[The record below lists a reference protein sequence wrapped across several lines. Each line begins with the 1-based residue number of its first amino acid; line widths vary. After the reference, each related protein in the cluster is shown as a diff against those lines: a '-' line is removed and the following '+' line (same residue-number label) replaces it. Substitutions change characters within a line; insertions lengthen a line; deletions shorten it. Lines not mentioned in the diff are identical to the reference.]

1 MKKKIIMIGM
11 ISLLTSTT
19 FFLTSAGFLPAA
31 DEKSTAGKQAAG
43 PGQVKETH
51 TGRVISTMES
61 GGYTY
66 IQFEEKGKKL
76 WVACPVTVVDEGEI
90 IKFYRP
96 LVIRDFYSRSL
107 DRKFE
112 IIFFAG
118 SVVVM
123 DESKSSTGG
132 FNFPKGHPEIPGIK
146 KDAKNKIT
154 VIPGSIKK
162 AKGGYTVAECYTKKK
177 QLAGKEVRVR
187 GIVVKFNPMIMGRN
201 WIHIKDGTG
210 KKGTDNLTVTTD
222 KSVLL
227 GDTIV
232 ISGKMA
238 LDKDFGRRYFYPVI
252 IENASI
258 IVD

>member
-1 MKKKIIMIGM
+1 MKKRIMKIVM
-11 ISLLTSTT
+11 ISLLTTT
-19 FFLTSAGFLPAA
+19 FFLAA
-31 DEKSTAGKQAAG
+31 AGKQAAG
-43 PGQVKETH
+43 PGQAKEMY

-76 WVACPVTVVDEGEI
+76 WVACPVTAVYEGEI

-96 LVIRDFYSRSL
+96 MVMKDFYSKTL

-112 IIFFAG
+112 TIFFTG
-118 SVVVM
+118 SVMVM
-123 DESKSSTGG
+123 DEGKAAADGL
-132 FNFPKGHPEIPGIK
+132 NLPKGHPEIPGIK

-162 AKGGYTVAECYTKKK
+162 VKDGYTVAECYTMKN
-177 QLAGKEVRVR
+177 QLVGKEVRVR
-187 GIVVKFNPMIMGRN
+187 GIVVKFNPMILGRN

-210 KKGTDNLTVTTD
+210 EKGTDDLTVTTD
-222 KSVLL
+222 MNVLV

-238 LDKDFGRRYFYPVI
+238 LDKDFGAGYVFSVI
-252 IENASI
+252 IENAS
-258 IVD
+258 VTADK

>member
-1 MKKKIIMIGM
+1 MKKKIMIIMM
-11 ISLLTSTT
+11 ISLLITAT
-19 FFLTSAGFLPAA
+19 FFLAA
-31 DEKSTAGKQAAG
+31 AEEQAAVTR
-43 PGQVKETH
+43 QAKEMY

-66 IQFEEKGKKL
+66 IKFEEKGQKL
-76 WVACPVTVVDEGEI
+76 WVACPVTAVYEGEI

-96 LVIRDFYSRSL
+96 MVMKGFYSKTL
-107 DRKFE
+107 DRKFDT
-112 IIFFAG
+112 ILFTG
-118 SVVVM
+118 SVMVM
-123 DESKSSTGG
+123 DEGKAAADGL
-132 FNFPKGHPEIPGIK
+132 NLPKGHPEIPGIK

-162 AKGGYTVAECYTKKK
+162 AKGGYTVAECYAMKK

-187 GIVVKFNPMIMGRN
+187 GIVVKFNPMILGRN

-210 KKGTDNLTVTTD
+210 EKGTDDLTVTTD
-222 KSVLL
+222 MNVLV

-238 LDKDFGRRYFYPVI
+238 LDKDFGAGYVFSVI
-252 IENASI
+252 IENAS
-258 IVD
+258 VTADK